1 MSSETVRTR
10 HIGDLRIDDHTL
22 TVPLDWG
29 NPDDGRTID
38 IFASV
43 VTRPGGEDLP
53 YLTFLQGGPGCEA
66 PRVTH
71 SPTTPDW
78 LDVALEHYR
87 VVMLDQRGTG
97 NSTPVGDKDLS
108 KGAAFLAEYLT
119 HLRADS
125 IVEDAEALREHLGA
139 KQWNTLGQSFGG
151 FTTLAYLTKHAESL
165 DNVYV
170 TGGLSAVGHHPD
182 DVYGLCY
189 EKMRAYSEA
198 YYRRF
203 PEHRDVVRSLVG
215 MAERGEIVLPSGEVV
230 SPSRI
235 RSLGH
240 ILGADNGWITLH
252 NLLERDPRTN
262 AFLYDLEHAL
272 PFGGRDILYY
282 VIHESSYSDG
292 FVTDWSAERTFPDA
306 FRRDPTLLTGEH
318 VRREWADT
326 VPAFQPWKEVIDK
339 IAQVKWPKLYDAEVL
354 KNSGATGAA
363 AVYVND
369 CYVPHEFSLETSRL
383 LPGVKTYVTSLHEH
397 NGLRASGGAVLRH
410 LIDLAHGRKV
420 R

>member
-215 MAERGEIVLPSGEVV
+215 MAER
-230 SPSRI
+230 
-235 RSLGH
+235 
-240 ILGADNGWITLH
+240 
-252 NLLERDPRTN
+252 
-262 AFLYDLEHAL
+262 
-272 PFGGRDILYY
+272 
-282 VIHESSYSDG
+282 
-292 FVTDWSAERTFPDA
+292 TFPDA
-306 FRRDPTLLTGEH
+306 FRGDPTLLTGEH

-369 CYVPHEFSLETSRL
+369 CYVPLEFSLETSRL

>member
-1 MSSETVRTR
+1 MTTTR
-10 HIGDLRIDDHTL
+10 YIADLRIDDHTL
-22 TVPLDWG
+22 NVPLNWDD
-29 NPDDGRTID
+29 PDDKRTID

-53 YLTFLQGGPGCEA
+53 YLTFLQGGPGSEA

-71 SPTTPDW
+71 SPTNPDW

-97 NSTPVGDKDLS
+97 KSTPIGDKDLP
-108 KGAAFLAEYLT
+108 KGADYLAEYCT

-125 IVEDAEALREHLGA
+125 IVKDAEAFREHLGA
-139 KQWNTLGQSFGG
+139 KTWNTLGQSFGG
-151 FTTLAYLTKHAESL
+151 FTTLAYLSVFPDSI
-165 DNVYV
+165 DNAYF

-182 DVYGLCY
+182 DVYALCY
-189 EKMRAYSEA
+189 EKVRAYTEA

-203 PEHRDVVRSLVG
+203 PAHRDKVRELVKR
-215 MAERGEIVLPSGEVV
+215 AENQEIKLPTGEVV

-240 ILGADNGWITLH
+240 LLGADNGWIVLH
-252 NLLERDPRTN
+252 DLLELDPETN
-262 AFLYDLEHAL
+262 AFAYDLAHAL
-272 PFGGRDILYY
+272 PFGGRNPLYY
-282 VIHESSYSDG
+282 IIHESSYSDG
-292 FVTDWSAERTFPDA
+292 FVTDWSAERTLPDA
-306 FRRDPTLLTGEH
+306 WKDDPTLLTGEH

-326 VPAFQPWKEVIDK
+326 VPAFKPWKEVVDK
-339 IAQVKWPKLYDAEVL
+339 VAQVEWPSIYDAEAL
-354 KNSGATGAA
+354 RNSGATGAA

-369 CYVPHEFSLETSRL
+369 CYVPLEFSLETAKL
-383 LPGVKTYVTSLHEH
+383 LPGVKTYVTSEHEH
-397 NGLRASGGAVLRH
+397 NGLRASGGDVLRH
-410 LIDLAHGRKV
+410 LIDLAHGRRV